1 MKQICVDCRGIY
13 IFKYTPLQGEQYFA
27 NLMHFECLLSLTFL
41 SEVRIFNGFVIIS
54 LSYTTLRAESLFVF
68 LNEEE

>member
-1 MKQICVDCRGIY
+1 
-13 IFKYTPLQGEQYFA
+13 
-27 NLMHFECLLSLTFL
+27 MHFECLLSLTFL
-41 SEVRIFNGFVIIS
+41 SEVRIFNDFVIIS